1 MEARHTSV
9 CRKCQKQ
16 YEEKLDLCPVCET
29 PVEHIVWYERPNLER
44 YAFITTVL
52 VVSII
57 AALFD
62 NDNENALGGY
72 LLGAIV
78 GLFFLYRGGAL
89 FLDIGTVTGKVR
101 AREKFSWQKYL
112 REFLVPLKVLGAM
125 IVAAIGLAL
134 MGLVGKLLWA
144 LVTWPFR

>member
-1 MEARHTSV
+1 METKHASR

-16 YEEKLDLCPVCET
+16 YDEKLDVCPVCND

-44 YAFITTVL
+44 YAFIGTIL
-52 VVSII
+52 VASIV
-57 AALFD
+57 AALLD
-62 NDNENALGGY
+62 SNNENAFAGY
-72 LLGAIV
+72 LFGAIL
-78 GLFFLYRGGAL
+78 GLIFLYRGGAL

-101 AREKFSWQKYL
+101 ASEKFSWQKYL
-112 REFLVPLKVLGAM
+112 REFLIPLKVVGAI

-134 MGLVGKLLWA
+134 MGLAAKLLWA